1 MEAFHALAA
10 TLNRAGVRYLL
21 IGVAGA
27 NYWARRGSEAFVTQ
41 NRDLFLPAEPD
52 NVLRA
57 WGACESA
64 GFSRWAGQEPLD
76 LPRDRAL
83 AEQIVGR
90 RAQVSATDGRGLD
103 VDLTLVMAGFT
114 FDEVWSERRVF
125 LVEDVELPV
134 ARLLHIVQSKSA
146 AGREK
151 DRLFLAT
158 HAEALKDLLIE
169 GD

>member
-1 MEAFHALAA
+1 
-10 TLNRAGVRYLL
+10 
-21 IGVAGA
+21 
-27 NYWARRGSEAFVTQ
+27 
-41 NRDLFLPAEPD
+41 
-52 NVLRA
+52 VLRA
-57 WGACESA
+57 WRACESA
-64 GFSRWAGQEPLD
+64 GFSQSAGQEPLD

-90 RAQVSATDGRGLD
+90 RTQVSATYGQGLD
-103 VDLTLVMAGFT
+103 VDITLVMAGFT